1 MLKQVLKLK
10 HVLFVSFS
18 EMSEHLPLKDIPTN
32 YEFDEGTN
40 RRREK
45 HPDDVFALVKEYIS
59 STTLRQPPLL
69 VLTAECKQSFLLTTD
84 RF

>member
-1 MLKQVLKLK
+1 MLRTSVEVE

-18 EMSEHLPLKDIPTN
+18 KMYEHLPLKDIPTN

-45 HPDDVFALVKEYIS
+45 HPDDVFVLVKEYIS

-69 VLTAECKQSFLLTTD
+69 VLTAESKQRFLLTTD